1 MRFEDLLTP
10 DKRRR
15 LNRMRQTP
23 ERTEQPEPV
32 KDELPTVYVP
42 SRKEREREEF
52 ERLMRGSAYTRR
64 RGAIRQ
70 TRHS

>member
-1 MRFEDLLTP
+1 MIKIAKSE
-10 DKRRR
+10 K
-15 LNRMRQTP
+15 
-23 ERTEQPEPV
+23 TEQPELEPV

-42 SRKEREREEF
+42 SCKEGKREEF

>member
-1 MRFEDLLTP
+1 
-10 DKRRR
+10 
-15 LNRMRQTP
+15 MRQTP
-23 ERTEQPEPV
+23 ERTEQPGPV
-32 KDELPTVYVP
+32 KDKLPTVYVP

>member
-10 DKRRR
+10 DKRMK
-15 LNRMRQTP
+15 LNKMRQTP
-23 ERTEQPEPV
+23 ERTEQQDPV
-32 KDELPTVYVP
+32 KDKLPTVYVP
-42 SRKEREREEF
+42 SKREREREEF